1 MAIRPGRVFL
11 RALFALLAVAPKL
24 HHYVRLNAIARGD
37 LQWWDYFLQIWNG
50 TSLFPLGPPT
60 LSVFSDAS
68 GSFGGGA
75 FIPQREAFQVQWP
88 ASWVRVDIS
97 VKELVPLVFAAATW
111 GAGWAGHHVSFHVD
125 NMAVVAVI
133 QRRCAKD
140 DLLTH
145 FLRCLCFYGA
155 YFHFEFSAIHIPG
168 ACNTAADASSR
179 NNLPL
184 FSSLFPQVTMV
195 PLPLRVLNLILHQQP
210 KWTSPAWIELFRASL
225 LRVSHPPHN
234 PPN

>member
-1 MAIRPGRVFL
+1 MVG
-11 RALFALLAVAPKL
+11 LLSP
-24 HHYVRLNAIARGD
+24 D
-37 LQWWDYFLQIWNG
+37 LEWHI
-50 TSLFPLGPPT
+50 T
-60 LSVFSDAS
+60 
-68 GSFGGGA
+68 
-75 FIPQREAFQVQWP
+75 
-88 ASWVRVDIS
+88 IS
-97 VKELVPLVFAAATW
+97 VRPSNTLGLLRCLRLLRRWSIHSTKRGIPGSVACLMGTGGHFGQRASSLVFAAATW